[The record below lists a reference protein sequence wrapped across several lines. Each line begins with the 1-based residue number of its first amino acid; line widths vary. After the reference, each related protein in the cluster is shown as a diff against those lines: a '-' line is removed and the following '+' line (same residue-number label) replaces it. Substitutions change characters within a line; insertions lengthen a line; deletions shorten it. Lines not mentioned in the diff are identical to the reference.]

1 VSFNL
6 SDWALRH
13 RPFIGFAVVL
23 LFLGGLFAL
32 RVIHQREDPDFAFRV
47 MVVRTG
53 YPGATAR
60 EVTEQLTDV
69 LEKKLQDM
77 PSLDYLKSYS
87 KPGESVVFVYPR
99 QDLPVQELPEFW
111 YQIRKKIGDIRA
123 FLPPGIA
130 GPFFNDEFGDTYSLL
145 YAISGDGLR
154 YSELKDVADDV
165 RQQLLR
171 VPDVEKAELI
181 GVQDE
186 RVYIDFSEA
195 KLATLKLDARQVA
208 AALQAQNS
216 VVAAG
221 IVDTDQVN
229 VPLRVDGSFH
239 SIAEVAEL
247 RVRVNGST
255 FRVADFANVRRGY
268 VDPPDMKM
276 RFNGREVVGLG
287 IVPNKRADVI
297 KVGEALDRSVGAIQA
312 ALPVGIDIERVAN
325 QPRVIRSAI
334 GEFARTFVEALA
346 VVLFVSFAS
355 LGLRAGSVVALT
367 VPLVLAGSF
376 LVMLV
381 SGIEL
386 HRISLGAL
394 VLSLGILVDDA
405 MIAVEMMS
413 RKLQEGMERIPAASF
428 AYTATA
434 FPMLT
439 GTLISIAGFLPVGLA
454 RSQAGEYTGS
464 IFWIMAISL
473 LLSWAGAVVFTPYL
487 GYFLLPDRPPG
498 GHDVFSTPFYDRLR
512 RLIDWCVAN
521 RKTVIAGT
529 LALFLL
535 GIGAFSKVS
544 RQFFPQSNRPEL
556 LVDLW
561 LPEGSSFAQTQ
572 VAAKRME
579 EILAKDPGVEH
590 YATYVGAGSP
600 RFFLLLVQ
608 QLTTVNLSEI
618 VVMTKDNKTREAV
631 KERLEAQ
638 LARDF
643 PGVQGRVQRLA
654 VGPPLEYPA
663 EFRVRGPDPAKVREI
678 ADEVAAVMRRHPG
691 AVDVS
696 DDWRERIPV
705 ARLLVD
711 QDRARALGVSTES
724 IGAALQAHVSG
735 ITVGQYREGNK
746 LIPTVWRADPAE
758 RGRID
763 VIDRVYVRN
772 AGGEPLPLSQ
782 LVRVQTQF
790 EEGVIWRRDRF
801 PTVTVQC
808 DTAPGVQGPDLMNEV
823 DHALEPLRA
832 ALPAGYFIEPGAT
845 LEASGIAQGSIFVW
859 LPLVAAVTL
868 FLLMAQLHN
877 FRRTM
882 LVVVTAPLGVIGAA
896 IALLVSRAPFG
907 FVALLGLIALA
918 GLIMRNTVILV
929 DQIDQDER
937 SGLDT
942 WTAIVESTVR
952 RFRPIMLTASAAV
965 LAMVPLSRSDFFGPQ
980 AITLL
985 GGLLVATGLTIVFV
999 PALYAAWFGVQR
1011 AGPPGGERASP
1022 ADGSSSLTGRIRTF
1036 ASAFAKSL
1044 PWNPRAS

>member
-1 VSFNL
+1 
-6 SDWALRH
+6 
-13 RPFIGFAVVL
+13 
-23 LFLGGLFAL
+23 
-32 RVIHQREDPDFAFRV
+32 
-47 MVVRTG
+47 MVVRTA

-60 EVTEQLTDV
+60 EVTEQVTDV

-77 PSLDYLKSYS
+77 PSLDYLRSYS
-87 KPGESVVFVYPR
+87 KSGESVIFVYPR
-99 QDLPVQELPEFW
+99 QDLPARELPDFW
-111 YQIRKKIGDIRA
+111 YQVRKKIGDVRG
-123 FLPPGIA
+123 FLPPGIV

-145 YAISGDGLR
+145 YAISGDGLS
-154 YSELKDVADDV
+154 YAELKDVADDV

-181 GVQDE
+181 GTQDE

-229 VPLRVDGSFH
+229 LPLRIDGSFH

-255 FRVADFANVRRGY
+255 FRVADVANVRRGY
-268 VDPPDMKM
+268 IDPPEMKM

-287 IVPNKRADVI
+287 IVPNKRADII
-297 KVGEALDRSVGAIQA
+297 KVGEALDKSVSAIQSG
-312 ALPVGIDIERVAN
+312 LPVGVDIERVAN

-334 GEFARTFVEALA
+334 GEFTRTFVEALA

-355 LGLRAGSVVALT
+355 LGLRAGTVVALT
-367 VPLVLAGSF
+367 VPLVLAGTF
-376 LVMLV
+376 LVMLIG
-381 SGIEL
+381 GIEL

-394 VLSLGILVDDA
+394 ILSLGILVDDA
-405 MIAVEMMS
+405 MIATEMMA
-413 RKLQEGMERIPAASF
+413 RRLQEGVERLQAASF

-439 GTLISIAGFLPVGLA
+439 GTLISVAGFLPVGLA
-454 RSQAGEYTGS
+454 RSQAGEYTGA

-473 LLSWAGAVVFTPYL
+473 LLSWLGAVIFTPYL
-487 GYFLLPDRPPG
+487 GYLLLPSGSRG
-498 GHDVFSTPFYDRLR
+498 SHEVFSTPFYSRLR
-512 RLIDWCVAN
+512 RLIDWCVAQ
-521 RKTVIAGT
+521 RKTVIIAT
-529 LALFLL
+529 LALFVV
-535 GIGAFSKVS
+535 GIGAFSQVS

-572 VAAKRME
+572 ATAKRME
-579 EILAKDPGVEH
+579 EILAQDPGVEH
-590 YATYVGAGSP
+590 YATYIGAGSP

-678 ADEVAAVMRRHPG
+678 ADKVATVMRQHPG

-696 DDWRERIPV
+696 DDWRERIAT
-705 ARLLVD
+705 ARLSVD

-735 ITVGQYREGNK
+735 ITVGQYREANK
-746 LIPTVWRADPAE
+746 LIPMVWRGDPAE

-763 VIDRVYVRN
+763 AIDRVYVRN
-772 AGGEPLPLSQ
+772 ANGEPLPLLQ
-782 LVRVQTQF
+782 LVRIQTEF

-801 PTVTVQC
+801 PTITVRC

-823 DHALEPLRA
+823 GQALKPLQA
-832 ALPAGYFIEPGAT
+832 TLPAGYFIEQGAT
-845 LEASGIAQGSIFVW
+845 LEASGIAQRSIFVW
-859 LPLVAAVTL
+859 LPLVVAVTL
-868 FLLMAQLHN
+868 FLLMAQLHS

-882 LVVVTAPLGVIGAA
+882 LVVVTAPLGVIGAGM
-896 IALLVSRAPFG
+896 ALLIFKAPFG

-929 DQIDQDER
+929 DQIDQDEK
-937 SGLDT
+937 SGFDT
-942 WTAIVESTVR
+942 WRAIVESTVR

-965 LAMVPLSRSDFFGPQ
+965 LAMVPLARSDFFGPQ
-980 AITLL
+980 AITIL
-985 GGLLVATGLTIVFV
+985 GGLLIATVLTIVFV

-1011 AGPPGGERASP
+1011 ADASGSERATLADRSP
-1022 ADGSSSLTGRIRTF
+1022 LPDTGRLRTLV
-1036 ASAFAKSL
+1036 SAFARRLSWKY
-1044 PWNPRAS
+1044 PAS